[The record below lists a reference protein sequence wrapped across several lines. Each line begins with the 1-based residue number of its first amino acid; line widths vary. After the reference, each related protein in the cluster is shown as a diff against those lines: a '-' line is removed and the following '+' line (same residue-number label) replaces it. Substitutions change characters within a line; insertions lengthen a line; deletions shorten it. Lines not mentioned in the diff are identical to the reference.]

1 MPYTNSS
8 ANDPDGGAVTAAAVT
23 KVPVA
28 TTANVTYRK
37 PPPTP
42 YPHPT
47 TTTTTTYDDDD
58 SESKTSTGGLLLYK
72 PPTNN
77 NKCSSSGNLKVGNDG
92 EPTEISPP
100 CADPRGIV
108 IATMGCSNRSLT
120 FNNGK
125 KG

>member
-28 TTANVTYRK
+28 TTANV
-37 PPPTP
+37 
-42 YPHPT
+42 
-47 TTTTTTYDDDD
+47 
-58 SESKTSTGGLLLYK
+58 GLLLYK

-77 NKCSSSGNLKVGNDG
+77 NECSSSGNLKVGNDC